1 MEVFFFVFVEG
12 GFYDFVACFLVFFVF
27 DYGGVHVWFLEG
39 VDFLESR
46 GFFGDAA
53 YYGWRLGL
61 LECGLLFYDGAFLR
75 CVPSLG
81 ELGFRGG
88 FQKI

>member
-1 MEVFFFVFVEG
+1 
-12 GFYDFVACFLVFFVF
+12 
-27 DYGGVHVWFLEG
+27 LEG